1 MTSHSQSSRQAYH
14 HPIGLYFKIQALI
27 LRKVLEMIN
36 ALKTG
41 KNPPDEINVI
51 IEIPKGSNIKYE
63 IDDETGAVFVD
74 RKLFTA
80 MFYPCNYGFIPQTKE
95 KDGDPVDVLVLGNDP
110 VVPSAVMRA
119 NPVGVLITA
128 DEEGDDAKVVAVPIT
143 KVDPT
148 FSDVKDID
156 SIPQYIQDQI
166 KHFFEHY
173 KELEK
178 GKYVKVKG
186 WENKE
191 SAKKKIIEAMET
203 YKKEKE

>member
-1 MTSHSQSSRQAYH
+1 LT
-14 HPIGLYFKIQALI
+14 LI
-27 LRKVLEMIN
+27 D
-36 ALKTG
+36 ALKAG
-41 KNPPDEINVI
+41 KNPPDEINVV

-80 MFYPCNYGFIPQTKE
+80 MFYPCNYGFVPQTKE
-95 KDGDPVDVLVLGNDP
+95 RDGDPVDVLVLGNDP
-110 VVPSAVMRA
+110 FVPSSVIRA

-128 DEEGDDAKVVAVPIT
+128 DEEGEDAKVVAVPVA
-143 KVDPT
+143 KVDPS
-148 FSDVKDID
+148 FSEVKDI
-156 SIPQYIQDQI
+156 SSVPQYIQDQI

-191 SAKKKIIEAMET
+191 SAKKKIVEAMER
-203 YKKEKE
+203 YKKE

>member
-203 YKKEKE
+203 YKKE

>member
-1 MTSHSQSSRQAYH
+1 
-14 HPIGLYFKIQALI
+14 
-27 LRKVLEMIN
+27 MIN
-36 ALKTG
+36 ALKAG
-41 KNPPDEINVI
+41 KNPPDEINVV

-110 VVPSAVMRA
+110 VVPLAVMRA
-119 NPVGVLITA
+119 NPVGMLITA
-128 DEEGDDAKVVAVPIT
+128 DEEGEDAKVVAVPIT

-148 FSDVKDID
+148 FSDTKDLD
-156 SIPQYIQDQI
+156 SIPHHVQDQI

-173 KELEK
+173 KELERD
-178 GKYVKVKG
+178 KYVKVKG

-191 SAKKKIIEAMET
+191 SAKKKIVEAIET
-203 YKKEKE
+203 YKKEKEKR

>member
-1 MTSHSQSSRQAYH
+1 M
-14 HPIGLYFKIQALI
+14 AL
-27 LRKVLEMIN
+27 VDS
-36 ALKTG
+36 LKAG
-41 KNPPDEINVI
+41 KNPPEEINVV

-63 IDDETGAVFVD
+63 IDDETGALFVD

-80 MFYPCNYGFIPQTKE
+80 MFYPCNYGFVPQTKE

-110 VVPSAVMRA
+110 VVPSSVIRA
-119 NPVGVLITA
+119 TPVGVLITV
-128 DEEGDDAKVVAVPIT
+128 DEEGEDAKVVAVPVAKI
-143 KVDPT
+143 DPT
-148 FSDVKDID
+148 FSDVKDIQNV
-156 SIPQYIQDQI
+156 PQHIQDQI

-191 SAKKKIIEAMET
+191 TAKKKISEAMER
-203 YKKEKE
+203 YKKE

>member
-1 MTSHSQSSRQAYH
+1 M
-14 HPIGLYFKIQALI
+14 AL
-27 LRKVLEMIN
+27 VDT
-36 ALKTG
+36 LKTG
-41 KNPPDEINVI
+41 KNPPEEINVV

-63 IDDETGAVFVD
+63 IDEESGAVFVD

-110 VVPSAVMRA
+110 VVPAAVIRT
-119 NPVGVLITA
+119 NPVGVLITE
-128 DEEGDDAKVVAVPIT
+128 DEEGQDAKVVAVPMA
-143 KVDPT
+143 KVDPS

-156 SIPQYIQDQI
+156 TVPEYIKNQI

-178 GKYVKVKG
+178 GKYVKVAG
-186 WENKE
+186 WEDKE
-191 SAKKKIIEAMET
+191 SAKRKISEAVQR
-203 YKKEKE
+203 YKEEK

>member
-27 LRKVLEMIN
+27 LRKVLELIN
-36 ALKTG
+36 ALKAG

-128 DEEGDDAKVVAVPIT
+128 DEEGEDAKVVAVPIT

>member
-1 MTSHSQSSRQAYH
+1 MT
-14 HPIGLYFKIQALI
+14 LI
-27 LRKVLEMIN
+27 D
-36 ALKTG
+36 ALKAG
-41 KNPPDEINVI
+41 KNPPDEINVVV
-51 IEIPKGSNIKYE
+51 EIPKGSNIKYE

-80 MFYPCNYGFIPQTKE
+80 MYYPCNYGFVPQTKE

-110 VVPSAVMRA
+110 FVPSSVIRA

-128 DEEGDDAKVVAVPIT
+128 DEEGEDAKVVAVPVA
-143 KVDPT
+143 KVDPS
-148 FSDVKDID
+148 FSEVKDII
-156 SIPQYIQDQI
+156 SVPQYIQDQI

-191 SAKKKIIEAMET
+191 SAKKKIAEAMAR
-203 YKKEKE
+203 YKKE